1 MQDQV
6 IICDLDNTI
15 FDTSSI
21 DPELFASLLHKATD
35 YLSGRFTAEIILS
48 IIQDIVSNPFRQGMR
63 EVRIAQINDI
73 TCLG

>member
-21 DPELFASLLHKATD
+21 DPELF
-35 YLSGRFTAEIILS
+35 
-48 IIQDIVSNPFRQGMR
+48 RQGMR